1 MTSLSPSIS
10 MINDSSGINDA
21 FEQYRKTC
29 SIIFGRV
36 SSSQLRYLQASMEIQ
51 QSLLTSCDS
60 TIAKQITWFEV
71 YAKKRNNKS
80 KNYLM
85 LALEPFLRSY
95 TTAVEAYIAMVSI
108 SYDIATNQLES
119 YRKTIDIT
127 NKLYF
132 PEKETLATK

>member
-1 MTSLSPSIS
+1 MS
-10 MINDSSGINDA
+10 NDSSGINDA

-36 SSSQLRYLQASMEIQ
+36 SSSQLRYLRASIEIQ

-60 TIAKQITWFEV
+60 TIAKQATWFEE
-71 YAKKRNNKS
+71 YAKKRGNKS
-80 KNYLM
+80 KNLM

-108 SYDIATNQLES
+108 SYDISTNQLE
-119 YRKTIDIT
+119 RHKKIIDIT
-127 NKLYF
+127 NKFYF
-132 PEKETLATK
+132 PEN